1 MMAKRKI
8 NAKEAVIDIRAG
20 MDDLA
25 LMEKYT
31 ITDKG
36 LESLFNK
43 LISSGLVTRE
53 EIEDRDSPFLSTV
66 TLELD

>member
-1 MMAKRKI
+1 MAKRKI